1 MSVEIN
7 VTGEVVTARLIGEL
21 DHHTAKG
28 MREAIDNAVDLN
40 MPSLLVL
47 DFGEVSFMDSSGIGL
62 VMGRFRNISKLGAE
76 LHIIGASAQIHK
88 MLKLAGIEKLAKLE
102 GR

>member
-21 DHHTAKG
+21 DHHSAKG
-28 MREAIDNAVDLN
+28 MRDAIDNAVDLN

-47 DFGEVSFMDSSGIGL
+47 DFSEISFMDSSGIGL

-76 LHIIGASAQIHK
+76 LHIIGASPQIHK